1 VLAGERSA
9 PQWRIASDGTMFR
22 NTTAFTSFS
31 VDDMAKAKQFYGET
45 LGLEITEIPE
55 GLELHL
61 AGGGRVFIYKSDD
74 YHAPEH
80 TVLNFVVDDIERA
93 VSDLGKRGVRMEQYD
108 LPDIKTDKKGIF
120 RGPSGPRAIAWFK
133 DPADHIL
140 SVLQEK

>member
-1 VLAGERSA
+1 
-9 PQWRIASDGTMFR
+9 MFK
-22 NTTAFTSFS
+22 NSIAFTSFS
-31 VDDMAKAKQFYGET
+31 VDDMNKAKKFYGET
-45 LGLEITEIPE
+45 LGLELKEMPE
-55 GLELHL
+55 GLQLQL

-80 TVLNFVVDDIERA
+80 TVLNFIVDNIEQTI
-93 VSDLGKRGVRMEQYD
+93 SDLEQRGVRMEHYD
-108 LPDIKTDKKGIF
+108 LPGIKTDKKGIF

>member
-1 VLAGERSA
+1 MTARA
-9 PQWRIASDGTMFR
+9 MAAMFR
-22 NTTAFTSFS
+22 NTPAFSSFS

-45 LGLEITEIPE
+45 LGLEVAEIPE

-61 AGGGRVFIYKSDD
+61 AGGGRVFIYQSAD

-80 TVLNFVVDDIERA
+80 TILNFVVEDIERA
-93 VSDLGKRGVRMEQYD
+93 ISDLEKNGVRMEQYD
-108 LPDIKTDKKGIF
+108 LPGMKTDSKGIF
-120 RGPSGPRAIAWFK
+120 RGRSGPKAIAWCK

>member
-1 VLAGERSA
+1 VLAGERTA
-9 PQWRIASDGTMFR
+9 PQGRIASDGIMFR